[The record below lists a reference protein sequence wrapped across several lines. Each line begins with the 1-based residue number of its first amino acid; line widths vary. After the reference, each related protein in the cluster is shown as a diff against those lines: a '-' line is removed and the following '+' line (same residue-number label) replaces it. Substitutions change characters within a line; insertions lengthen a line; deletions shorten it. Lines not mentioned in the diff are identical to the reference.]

1 MGAVWLGN
9 AVRQGA
15 AGVVRGVTDGVWGPV
30 LDEGL
35 VPAVA
40 AVVGRPSSDA
50 AESVGLVR
58 IRIWGASPS
67 EERGE
72 SVHECLGQR
81 SGLKLGFET
90 TRVRLCGCGKVCRKY
105 YNHNLVS

>member
-40 AVVGRPSSDA
+40 AVVGRPGSDA

-58 IRIWGASPS
+58 IRIWGHVNQRK
-67 EERGE
+67 EESRFT
-72 SVHECLGQR
+72 SAWGQGR
-81 SGLKLGFET
+81 F
-90 TRVRLCGCGKVCRKY
+90 
-105 YNHNLVS
+105 